1 MTQDEI
7 LQDLV
12 AFVRRTL
19 PGFEVSGATDV
30 QKDVPFDSLDR
41 MELLARIEQR
51 YGVSVMPEQYLDER
65 LQVLTHL
72 AAFIAAQPSSKRL
85 RSVER

>member
-7 LQDLV
+7 VQDLA
-12 AFVRRTL
+12 AFVRRKL
-19 PGFEVSGATDV
+19 PGFEVSGTTDV

-41 MELLARIEQR
+41 MELLTMVEQR
-51 YGVSVMPEQYLDER
+51 YGVAVTPEQYLDER
-65 LQVLTHL
+65 LQILAHL
-72 AAFIAAQPSSKRL
+72 AAFIATQSSPKRL